1 MICVH
6 RKLGKHGDLHPMNLK
21 IDLLCPPPLF
31 SFMKE
36 CTLWVQFVFVDVF
49 SLPEKDAI
57 ILLLPPNYILLQINL
72 MCFMQN
78 CSELTKLSMKSK

>member
-1 MICVH
+1 MQCVH
-6 RKLGKHGDLHPMNLK
+6 SKLGKHCDLCPINLK

-36 CTLWVQFVFVDVF
+36 YTLWVQFVFVAVV

-57 ILLLPPNYILLQINL
+57 ILLLPTNYILLQINL

-78 CSELTKLSMKSK
+78 CFELTKLSMKSK